1 MIRTTATAAFLLV
14 ILSVSLSGAAA
25 PQTLSKC
32 TVQTRQLILPKG
44 RSLRLTGT
52 ALVRGSV
59 EYHVK
64 PKVDTS
70 LEIKLTTADHLPL
83 NLYLLDPPTAQ
94 GNGTDTWQGTLSG
107 GSEYTVAI
115 NNCSGRTSLKFQMD
129 VKAY

>member
-1 MIRTTATAAFLLV
+1 MIRTTATAAFLL
-14 ILSVSLSGAAA
+14 ITFSASLGTAA

-32 TVQTRQLILPKG
+32 TVQTRQMILPKG

-70 LEIKLTTADHLPL
+70 LEIKLTTANHLPL
-83 NLYLLDPPTAQ
+83 NIYLLDPPTGL
-94 GNGTDTWQGTLSG
+94 GNGSDTWQGTLNG
-107 GSEYTVAI
+107 GNEYTVAI
-115 NNCSGRTSLKFQMD
+115 NNCSGRTSIKFQME